1 MIFAGVDVGSMT
13 AEAVLID
20 DDELLAS
27 TVLVA
32 TPDPVTSA
40 TIVME
45 RVLAETGLRSQDV
58 AYCVSTGYGRE
69 RIPFAQHDVSEISCH
84 GKGAFW
90 ADPGI
95 RTIIDVGGQDCK
107 VIRIDSVGD
116 LKDFVMNDKCAAG
129 TGRFLEGVAK
139 TMAVHVSELGPMA
152 LGGVDPV
159 PITSICTVFTQ
170 FDVMTFLADGRT
182 REDIGLGVAEA
193 LAVRLNRLV
202 KRVGVEDR
210 LCITGGV
217 AKNVAVVRA
226 TEKVLGHDICSLRID
241 PQIVGALGAA
251 LFARERHAKLEAERS
266 KAAC

>member
-27 TVLVA
+27 TVLAA
-32 TPDPVTSA
+32 TPSPVTSA

-45 RVLAETGLRSQDV
+45 RVLAETGLRAHDI

-69 RIPFAQHDVSEISCH
+69 RIPFAQHDISEISCH

-107 VIRIDSVGD
+107 VIRIDAAGD
-116 LKDFVMNDKCAAG
+116 LDDFVMNDKCAAG

-139 TMAVHVSELGPMA
+139 TMGVHVSELGPMA
-152 LGGVDPV
+152 LAGVTPV

-170 FDVMTFLADGRT
+170 FDVMTFLAEGRT
-182 REDIGLGVAEA
+182 REDIGFGVAEA
-193 LAVRLNRLV
+193 LAVRINRLV

-210 LCITGGV
+210 ACITGGV
-217 AKNVAVVRA
+217 AKNEAVVRA
-226 TEKVLGHDICSLRID
+226 AERVLGHRVWQLRVD

-251 LFARERHAKLEAERS
+251 LFARERHAKQEARGRQ
-266 KAAC
+266 AAS